1 MREMLRYVRD
11 IEEPVVILMT
21 HFAIAVKEDSDWY
34 SYVVLPQPTAGDIM
48 HLVRGP
54 FDPR

>member
-1 MREMLRYVRD
+1 MLRYVRD